1 MAKLP
6 KKKRIQAGEYRVGEY
21 KILDEKR
28 HHDSS
33 RGWRV
38 WRINYE
44 VTSNSIEHRKAAET
58 ELEALRTLKEAV
70 EYVARQIE
78 FEERQ
83 PSAGGD

>member
-21 KILDEKR
+21 KILEEKR

-33 RGWRV
+33 GGWRV
-38 WRINYE
+38 YNE

-83 PSAGGD
+83 PSAGAD